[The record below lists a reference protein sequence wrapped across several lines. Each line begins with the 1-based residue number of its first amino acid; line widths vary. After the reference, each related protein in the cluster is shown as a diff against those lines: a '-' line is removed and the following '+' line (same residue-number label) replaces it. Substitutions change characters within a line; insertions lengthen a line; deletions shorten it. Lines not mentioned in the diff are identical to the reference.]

1 MLKYVTL
8 KCYIYSFFGHFFLWN
23 VLYTPQQFVA
33 VRVSEPSKLDFFPM
47 GSLFGEGGKK
57 TSRLTIFFP
66 SFVFLSSINI
76 FRIVSTGNC
85 LCQVN
90 NYSQIFP
97 VPLSP
102 FSNSKRPPVFTLGS
116 SCQLIPFKIFCSPS
130 SVRQS
135 EECFTNVMTIC
146 GCLHDVVNEIQC
158 LAFHNRIRGYLSRV
172 TYSIVS

>member
-1 MLKYVTL
+1 MYSTL
-8 KCYIYSFFGHFFLWN
+8 LNSLWPWGCLNRRNSTSFPWLLFL
-23 VLYTPQQFVA
+23 
-33 VRVSEPSKLDFFPM
+33 VRVAKKLLV
-47 GSLFGEGGKK
+47 SLF
-57 TSRLTIFFP
+57 FFP

-116 SCQLIPFKIFCSPS
+116 FLPAHTLQNLLFTCC
-130 SVRQS
+130 
-135 EECFTNVMTIC
+135 TNVITIC

-172 TYSIVS
+172 TYSIVSKTGTAHFSYMFPFLRYNIISTFCS

>member
-1 MLKYVTL
+1 
-8 KCYIYSFFGHFFLWN
+8 
-23 VLYTPQQFVA
+23 
-33 VRVSEPSKLDFFPM
+33 M

-90 NYSQIFP
+90 DYSQIFS

-135 EECFTNVMTIC
+135 EECCTNVMTIC